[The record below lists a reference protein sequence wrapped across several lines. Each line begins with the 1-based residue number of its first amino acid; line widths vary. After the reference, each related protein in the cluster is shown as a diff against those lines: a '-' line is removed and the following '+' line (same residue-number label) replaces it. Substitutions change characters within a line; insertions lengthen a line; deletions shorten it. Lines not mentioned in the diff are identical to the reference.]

1 MVVVQRKKTKQHL
14 YIVMAISFII
24 ASVLSV
30 YPLSAEIALFRPM
43 WMIMMLIFWLIFQ
56 PTLIGMGLAFVV
68 GLFADLLTDSRI
80 GQQALCAVLVAF
92 FIKFVSGYLR
102 QLSSNLVW
110 LLAGACLLIYQ
121 FGLIFL
127 HLFTQGVFAPQL
139 LYTVAVSTL
148 IWPLLVAVML
158 RYTR

>member
-110 LLAGACLLIYQ
+110 LL
-121 FGLIFL
+121 
-127 HLFTQGVFAPQL
+127 TQGVFAPQL

>member
-68 GLFADLLTDSRI
+68 GLFADLSTWVNFS
-80 GQQALCAVLVAF
+80 AF
-92 FIKFVSGYLR
+92 IYPRGVCTPITLYGCR
-102 QLSSNLVW
+102 QHLNL
-110 LLAGACLLIYQ
+110 A
-121 FGLIFL
+121 
-127 HLFTQGVFAPQL
+127 
-139 LYTVAVSTL
+139 AVSRCHAAL
-148 IWPLLVAVML
+148 YAISVL
-158 RYTR
+158 RSYYVSI

>member
-56 PTLIGMGLAFVV
+56 PTLIGMGLAFTPIVLELGV
-68 GLFADLLTDSRI
+68 AACGSLSADLSIWVNFSAFIYPRGVCTPITLYRCHQYLNLATVSRCHA
-80 GQQALCAVLVAF
+80 ALYAISVLRSYY
-92 FIKFVSGYLR
+92 VS
-102 QLSSNLVW
+102 
-110 LLAGACLLIYQ
+110 I
-121 FGLIFL
+121 
-127 HLFTQGVFAPQL
+127 
-139 LYTVAVSTL
+139 
-148 IWPLLVAVML
+148 
-158 RYTR
+158 

>member
-1 MVVVQRKKTKQHL
+1 MVVVQRKKSKLHL
-14 YIVMAISFII
+14 YLVMAMSFII

-30 YPLSAEIALFRPM
+30 YPLSADIAVFRPM
-43 WMIMMLIFWLIFQ
+43 WMMMVLIFWLIFQ
-56 PTLIGMGLAFVV
+56 PTLIGVGLAFVV
-68 GLFADLLTDSRI
+68 GLFADLLTDSRL

-110 LLAGACLLIYQ
+110 LLAAACLFIYQ
-121 FGLIFL
+121 LALIIL
-127 HLFTQGVFAPQL
+127 HFFTQAVFAPQL

-148 IWPLLVAVML
+148 IWPLLVAVLM

>member
-56 PTLIGMGLAFVV
+56 PTLIGMGLAFMV

-80 GQQALCAVLVAF
+80 GQQA
-92 FIKFVSGYLR
+92 
-102 QLSSNLVW
+102 
-110 LLAGACLLIYQ
+110 
-121 FGLIFL
+121 
-127 HLFTQGVFAPQL
+127 
-139 LYTVAVSTL
+139 
-148 IWPLLVAVML
+148 
-158 RYTR
+158 

>member
-56 PTLIGMGLAFVV
+56 PTLIGMGLA
-68 GLFADLLTDSRI
+68 LW
-80 GQQALCAVLVAF
+80 LV
-92 FIKFVSGYLR
+92 
-102 QLSSNLVW
+102 
-110 LLAGACLLIYQ
+110 CLLIY
-121 FGLIFL
+121 
-127 HLFTQGVFAPQL
+127 
-139 LYTVAVSTL
+139 
-148 IWPLLVAVML
+148 
-158 RYTR
+158 